1 MKEYRVV
8 VIVTIAIKRR
18 KNRMINELLKKYMK
32 PIIKE
37 ATEEAYKQGAE
48 DTIRRFAFVYDVVRQ
63 TAKADAYADAGAID
77 IEEITD
83 DLGIMEADI

>member
-1 MKEYRVV
+1 MFE
-8 VIVTIAIKRR
+8 TILR
-18 KNRMINELLKKYMK
+18 KYMQ

-63 TAKADAYADAGAID
+63 TARTDAYADAGAID

>member
-1 MKEYRVV
+1 MFEGILR
-8 VIVTIAIKRR
+8 
-18 KNRMINELLKKYMK
+18 KYMQ

-37 ATEEAYKQGAE
+37 TQEEAYKQGAE

-63 TAKADAYADAGAID
+63 TAKTDAYADAGAID

>member
-1 MKEYRVV
+1 MFEGILR
-8 VIVTIAIKRR
+8 
-18 KNRMINELLKKYMK
+18 KYMQ

-37 ATEEAYKQGAE
+37 TQEEAYKQGAE